1 MKDGSGIAKNS
12 LILYGRMLVLLFLSL
27 YTSRIVLSALGAVD
41 YGLYNV
47 VGGVV
52 ITIGFLTGT
61 LNTASARYIT
71 VALGKGDEKEIRT
84 TFSNILAVNIMLA
97 LAVIV
102 ISETIGLWF
111 LCEKMT
117 IPEERVTAA
126 IWVYQLSIVT
136 VAINIISI
144 PYNACI
150 IAHER
155 MKAFAYITIVDGVGK
170 LVVAFLLIY
179 SASVD
184 RLVLY
189 AVLIFLIQI
198 TDRCIY
204 GIYCSKNFKE
214 TRGKLVLD
222 KKMLRGM
229 AGFISWAAYGS
240 LVSVGFTQGLNILLN
255 LFFGPAVNAARA
267 VSVQVQNVAQMFTT
281 NFQTAIN
288 PRIIKSV
295 AVSDFQETRDLL
307 QVSSKMSF
315 SLLSVISVP
324 LVFAAPFLLNLWL
337 GKAPEHTVAFVRLML
352 VTSIM
357 SSIANPLRIINQAEG
372 NIKKF
377 QICECSVLLTIVPLS
392 YIALKVSPIPEL
404 VFCIHLVIEIIAHFV
419 RVRIVVPKIKMRVAD
434 YFKAIYVP
442 LVGVLVV
449 ALASGYV
456 IFLCVGKGIAGQC
469 LTGISAELVL
479 IAMICMVGLNKRE
492 RMAAKGLLQ
501 KALDKMKGKK
511 R

>member
-71 VALGKGDEKEIRT
+71 VALGKDDEKEMRT

-214 TRGKLVLD
+214 TRGKLALD

-392 YIALKVSPIPEL
+392 YIALEASPIPEL

-434 YFKAIYVP
+434 YFKAIYIP

-449 ALASGYV
+449 ALASGYA
-456 IFLCVGKGIAGQC
+456 IFLCVGNGIAGQC
-469 LTGISAELVL
+469 LTGVSAELVL
-479 IAMICMVGLNKRE
+479 IAMICTVGLNQRE

-501 KALDKMKGKK
+501 KALDIMKGKN

>member
-434 YFKAIYVP
+434 YFKVIYIP

-449 ALASGYV
+449 ALASGYA
-456 IFLCVGKGIAGQC
+456 IFLCVGNGIAGQC
-469 LTGISAELVL
+469 LTGVSAEFVL
-479 IAMICMVGLNKRE
+479 IAMICMVGLNQRE

-501 KALDKMKGKK
+501 KVLDKMKGKN

>member
-126 IWVYQLSIVT
+126 KWVYQLSIVT

-204 GIYCSKNFKE
+204 GIYCGKNFKE
-214 TRGKLVLD
+214 TRGKLALD

-377 QICECSVLLTIVPLS
+377 QICECSILLTIVPLS
-392 YIALKVSPIPEL
+392 YIVLKVSPIPEL
-404 VFCIHLVIEIIAHFV
+404 VFCVHLVIEIIAHFV

-434 YFKAIYVP
+434 YFKAIYFP
-442 LVGVLVV
+442 LVVVLVV
-449 ALASGYV
+449 ALASGYA
-456 IFLCVGKGIAGQC
+456 IFLCVGNGIAGQC

-479 IAMICMVGLNKRE
+479 IAMICKVGLNQRE
-492 RMAAKGLLQ
+492 RMATKGLLQ